1 MERQQRGYSSTCEL
15 PLAVAREWVRTNVL
29 VLSQGDGP
37 AGKRLGVGAR
47 MSGKNKYHILRK
59 TRAGEQ
65 LKPLVLAI
73 HALSGTS
80 THSQVQQSRGGSLI
94 REENTS
100 WDGAVS
106 GDRRAQ
112 MRQRLLW

>member
-65 LKPLVLAI
+65 L
-73 HALSGTS
+73 TS